1 MDHVS
6 SPWLRSAAAAVL
18 SCVLLVVLAD
28 WLFYEQPV
36 GWTTGLYA
44 LVLLGLIVSRRP
56 AALRRRGSRAIL
68 VACAGLSVACI
79 VEPGPIAVTLLL
91 IGVPM
96 LVATTLQGW
105 TSSPVIIAARV
116 GDLFRR
122 VPAQLPRDLARHRRR
137 RRGAGAP
144 RGLRRQLRRSGV
156 PLAWTAAF
164 LALLAFANPVIAR
177 ALDDL
182 RVTGR
187 DAIERFADIVAPGR
201 IVLWLAVAVLA
212 WGWLRARSCV
222 RRRACV
228 LSEQIDE
235 RQPGVDVPAVVVR
248 TLVLLNALFLVQT
261 VLDAMYLVGGVALP
275 EGMTYA
281 EYAHRGAYPLVAT
294 ALLAAVFVLVT
305 FRRGAFSP
313 RLRLARLLV
322 SVWIGQNILLLATS
336 AWRLGLYVDA
346 YGLTRLRVAAGIWM
360 VLVGVG
366 LVSIVYR
373 LLRRRSNAW
382 LLRVN
387 TAVLCAVLY
396 ACAFPDFRGF
406 IAGWNVTHCRE
417 VTGTGAPL
425 DLAYLEK
432 LGPAALPALA
442 LLGDENG
449 SLATTA
455 IPHRKRLVA
464 SLEAK
469 TENWRGWT
477 WRRSQIKAS
486 LAR

>member
-1 MDHVS
+1 MDHVTR
-6 SPWLRSAAAAVL
+6 PCVRSAAAAAL

-28 WLFYEQPV
+28 WLFYGQPV

-56 AALRRRGSRAIL
+56 MAMRRHASLAIL
-68 VACAGLSVACI
+68 VACAGLSIACI
-79 VEPGPIAVTLLL
+79 VEPGPIAITLLL

-96 LVATTLQGW
+96 LIATTLQGW
-105 TSSPVIIAARV
+105 ASSPIIIAARV

-122 VPAQLPRDLARHRRR
+122 VPAQLPRDIARQRRRHRR
-137 RRGAGAP
+137 AGAP
-144 RGLRRQLRRSGV
+144 PRLRRQLRRCGV

-164 LALLAFANPVIAR
+164 LGLLAFANPLIAR

-182 RVTGR
+182 RVAGH
-187 DAIERFADIVAPGR
+187 DVIELFADVVAPSR
-201 IVLWLAVAVLA
+201 IVLWIAIGVLS
-212 WGWLRARSCV
+212 WGWLRARSRV
-222 RRRACV
+222 RRRTCV

-305 FRRGAFSP
+305 FRQGA
-313 RLRLARLLV
+313 
-322 SVWIGQNILLLATS
+322 
-336 AWRLGLYVDA
+336 YVDA
-346 YGLTRLRVAAGIWM
+346 YGLTRLRVAAAIWM

-387 TAVLCAVLY
+387 AVVLCAVLY
-396 ACAFPDFRGF
+396 ACTFPDFRGF
-406 IAGWNVTHCRE
+406 IARWNVTHCRE

-432 LGPAALPALA
+432 LGPAVLPALA
-442 LLGDENG
+442 RLEDESV
-449 SLATTA
+449 SLAMTA
-455 IPHRKRLVA
+455 APHCERLVA
-464 SLEAK
+464 ALDAR

-477 WRRSQIKAS
+477 WRRSRIRAS